1 MLYYLLYPLHTEFIG
16 FNVFRYI
23 TFRTFMATFTAMAIY
38 FILGKRIIKYLT
50 AKQFW
55 QTVRDDGPV
64 SHMDKRGTPTM
75 GGLLMWISVFVSVL
89 LWSRFF
95 EPFVILAACLVICF
109 GVIGFI
115 DDYRK
120 VILRDPKGLRAR
132 YKFPLQL
139 AVATLAMFVLYD
151 VIGLSSDLA
160 LPFLKGVKPDLGLWY
175 VPFAVLVIVGASNAV
190 NLTDGLDGLVS
201 VPSIVAFLAYGVLA
215 YVAGNAVISEY
226 LAVQFVPGSGELA
239 VMCGAV
245 VGACVG
251 FLWYNA
257 HPASI
262 FMGDVGSL
270 PLGAMLGYVAVVTK
284 NEILLILIGGI
295 FVLETVSVITQV
307 ISFKLTGKR
316 VFKMAPLHHHFELKG
331 WSESKVIVRF
341 WIIAIILAL
350 ASLATLKLR

>member
-1 MLYYLLYPLHTEFIG
+1 MLYYLLYPLHDLFVG
-16 FNVFRYI
+16 VNVVRYI

-38 FILGKRIIKYLT
+38 FIFGGMMTRMLARR
-50 AKQFW
+50 QFW
-55 QTVRDDGPV
+55 QTVRSDGPV
-64 SHMDKRGTPTM
+64 THMDKRGTPTM
-75 GGLLMWISVFVSVL
+75 GGILIWIAVFVATL
-89 LWSRFF
+89 LWVRMDNA
-95 EPFVILAACLVICF
+95 FVLGAMAMIVAF
-109 GVIGFI
+109 GLIGFV

-120 VILRDPKGLRAR
+120 VILRDAKGMRAR
-132 YKFPLQL
+132 WKFPLQL
-139 AVATLAMFVLYD
+139 AAAATVALVLYD
-151 VIGLSSDLA
+151 GIGLSRVLSV
-160 LPFLKGVKPDLGLWY
+160 PFFKEFMPDLGWAA

-201 VPSIVAFLAYGVLA
+201 VPSMVAYLAYGVLA
-215 YVAGNAVISEY
+215 YVAGNAAIAGY
-226 LAVQFVPGSGELA
+226 LGVQPVPGAGEMA
-239 VMCGAV
+239 VVCGAV
-245 VGACVG
+245 MGALTG

-270 PLGAMLGYVAVVTK
+270 PLGALLGYVAVVTK

-316 VFKMAPLHHHFELKG
+316 VFRMAPLHHHFELKG
-331 WSESKVIVRF
+331 WNESKVIVRF
-341 WIIAIILAL
+341 WIISVVLAL